1 MKAGQNKHCSASLPA
16 WKGVQKCF
24 IAGNIMETKTVKA
37 GTALLVVLLIGISQ
51 GLCWRHSGAL
61 AVALWGTL
69 ISGQLA
75 GLGGIACLA
84 LSQGGNVMSLR
95 VRQLEE
101 MEKRLWNLLTRPQ
114 TPFRIFSSYE

>member
-1 MKAGQNKHCSASLPA
+1 M
-16 WKGVQKCF
+16 
-24 IAGNIMETKTVKA
+24 
-37 GTALLVVLLIGISQ
+37 
-51 GLCWRHSGAL
+51 
-61 AVALWGTL
+61 ALWGTL

-101 MEKRLWNLLTRPQ
+101 MEKRLWNLHVPKFPSEYCPAMSRPRSILLAIK
-114 TPFRIFSSYE
+114 PG